1 MIPQKKVS
9 IYTELAN
16 KYNLPYQVI
25 EVICNSPFKF
35 AKQVIAN
42 DDDNKDIMFAYLFKL
57 KLKKKFKNESIQV
70 RNDIPQDSVDSK
82 SL

>member
-1 MIPQKKVS
+1 MIQQKKVS

-35 AKQVIAN
+35 AKQVIA
-42 DDDNKDIMFAYLFKL
+42 DDNDQKDIMFAYLFKL
-57 KLKKKFKNESIQV
+57 KLKKKFKCQNTQNGSNTKEQV
-70 RNDIPQDSVDSK
+70 AVV
-82 SL
+82 

>member
-42 DDDNKDIMFAYLFKL
+42 DEDQKDIMFAYLFKI
-57 KLKKKFKNESIQV
+57 KLKKKFKCQNTQNGMTSNTVEETIES
-70 RNDIPQDSVDSK
+70 
-82 SL
+82 

>member
-9 IYTELAN
+9 IFTELAN

-35 AKQVIAN
+35 AKQVITN
-42 DDDNKDIMFAYLFKL
+42 DEDQKDIMFAYLFKI
-57 KLKKKFKNESIQV
+57 KLKKKFKNENTQV
-70 RNDIPQDSVDSK
+70 RNNIS
-82 SL
+82 

>member
-35 AKQVIAN
+35 AKQIIAN
-42 DDDNKDIMFAYLFKL
+42 DNDQKDIMLAYLFKF
-57 KLKKKFKNESIQV
+57 KLKKKFKCRNTQNGLNTKEGVETVES
-70 RNDIPQDSVDSK
+70 
-82 SL
+82 

>member
-16 KYNLPYQVI
+16 KYDLPYQVI

-35 AKQVIAN
+35 AKQVIADDN
-42 DDDNKDIMFAYLFKL
+42 DDKDIMFAYLFKI
-57 KLKKKFKNESIQV
+57 KLKKKFKNERTQV
-70 RNDIPQDSVDSK
+70 
-82 SL
+82 

>member
-42 DDDNKDIMFAYLFKL
+42 DEDQKDIMFAYLFKI
-57 KLKKKFKNESIQV
+57 KLKKKFKCQNTQNGMTSNMVEETTE
-70 RNDIPQDSVDSK
+70 
-82 SL
+82 L

>member
-16 KYNLPYQVI
+16 KYNLPYPVI

-35 AKQVIAN
+35 AKDVITNSN
-42 DDDNKDIMFAYLFKL
+42 DLKDIMFAYLFKI
-57 KLKKKFKNESIQV
+57 KLKKKFKC
-70 RNDIPQDSVDSK
+70 QDTQNGMTSNTVEK
-82 SL
+82 QTEL

>member
-16 KYNLPYQVI
+16 KYNLPYPVI

-35 AKQVIAN
+35 AKDVITNSN
-42 DDDNKDIMFAYLFKL
+42 DLKDIMFAYLFKI
-57 KLKKKFKNESIQV
+57 KLKKKFKC
-70 RNDIPQDSVDSK
+70 QDTQNGMTSNMVEK
-82 SL
+82 QTEL

>member
-35 AKQVIAN
+35 AKQVIA
-42 DDDNKDIMFAYLFKL
+42 DDNDQKDIMFAYLFKL
-57 KLKKKFKNESIQV
+57 KLKKKFKCQNTQNGSNTKEQV
-70 RNDIPQDSVDSK
+70 AVV
-82 SL
+82 

>member
-16 KYNLPYQVI
+16 KYSLPYQVI
-25 EVICNSPFKF
+25 EVICNSPFRF
-35 AKQVIAN
+35 AKQIMAN

-82 SL
+82 SV

>member
-42 DDDNKDIMFAYLFKL
+42 NEDQKDIMFAYLFKI
-57 KLKKKFKNESIQV
+57 KLKKKFKCQNTQNGMTSNTVEETTE
-70 RNDIPQDSVDSK
+70 
-82 SL
+82 L

>member
-35 AKQVIAN
+35 AKQIMA
-42 DDDNKDIMFAYLFKL
+42 DDNDLKDIMFAYLFKI
-57 KLKKKFKNESIQV
+57 KLKKKFKCQDTQNGSNTKEQVETVES
-70 RNDIPQDSVDSK
+70 
-82 SL
+82 

>member
-42 DDDNKDIMFAYLFKL
+42 NDDQKDIMFAYLFKI
-57 KLKKKFKNESIQV
+57 KLKKKFKNENTQV
-70 RNDIPQDSVDSK
+70 RNNIPKDTVDSEC
-82 SL
+82 

>member
-35 AKQVIAN
+35 AKQVIA
-42 DDDNKDIMFAYLFKL
+42 DDNDFKDIMFAYLFKI
-57 KLKKKFKNESIQV
+57 KLKKKFKCQDTQNGSNTKEEVKVES
-70 RNDIPQDSVDSK
+70 
-82 SL
+82 